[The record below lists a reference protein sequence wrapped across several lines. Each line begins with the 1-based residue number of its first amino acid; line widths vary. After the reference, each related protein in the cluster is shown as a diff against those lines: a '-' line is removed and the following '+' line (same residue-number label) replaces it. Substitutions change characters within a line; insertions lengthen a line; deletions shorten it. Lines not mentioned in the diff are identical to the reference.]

1 MADNTAI
8 RLRHIGSLL
17 FLLTAAFVLAK
28 TGRDALYFQRDGI
41 RDLPLAY
48 GGIALTA
55 LPMAVALLAAVRR
68 FGTSATRAT
77 MLLMMAGALAVVAWA
92 ARPGA
97 GPGMTLFFVLIPVAF
112 GAAFSLAWLLVAETI
127 GRTGPQLAAAYSRA
141 GAASIA
147 GGIGGAA
154 LARVLSASV
163 SPQSLLLLA
172 GLGVLAAVAVIRR
185 TERRF
190 PGPPLPTPTGPV
202 VTGSATR
209 AALSQPYV
217 RLLLGITALA
227 AIGGVLI
234 EFQFYWHVSSLE
246 AGDEGPSARF
256 ANLYL
261 GLNLAA
267 FVLQLTAGA
276 RLQRRIGVAGALA
289 VLPLVITGLL
299 PIVIGLAAGAAF
311 AALRLA
317 EGGLKAS
324 LYRVGWEQV
333 YLLVGDRCRTE
344 ARLVVDGMGIRAAEG
359 GAALLL
365 YAGMQTPDALARW
378 LPWGLLVLALL
389 WVALVARLRPYLA
402 SAAATGDATGAPLTR
417 IPDS

>member
-1 MADNTAI
+1 M
-8 RLRHIGSLL
+8 
-17 FLLTAAFVLAK
+17 LTAAFVLAK

-41 RDLPLAY
+41 RDLPVAY
-48 GGIALTA
+48 GGIALAA
-55 LPMAVALLAAVRR
+55 LPMAIVLLAAVRR
-68 FGTSATRAT
+68 FGTSATRVT
-77 MLLMMAGALAVVAWA
+77 MLLAMAGALALAAWT

-97 GPGMTLFFVLIPVAF
+97 GTGMTLFFVLVPVAF

-127 GRTGPQLAAAYSRA
+127 GRTGPDIAAAYSRA
-141 GAASIA
+141 GASSIA

-154 LARVLSASV
+154 LARLLSASV
-163 SPQSLLLLA
+163 SPHALLMLA
-172 GLGVLAAVAVIRR
+172 GVGVLAAVAAIHL
-185 TERRF
+185 TQQRF
-190 PGPPLPTPTGPV
+190 PSPGLAVPSEPV
-202 VTGSATR
+202 VTGSAAR

-217 RLLLGITALA
+217 RLLLGITSLA
-227 AIGGVLI
+227 AAGGVLI
-234 EFQFYWHVSSLE
+234 EFQFYWHVSRLD
-246 AGDEGPSARF
+246 AGNEGPAARF

-267 FVLQLTAGA
+267 FVLQLVAGA

-299 PIVIGLAAGAAF
+299 PVVIGLAAGAAF

-333 YLLVGDRCRTE
+333 YLLVSDRCRTE

-359 GAALLL
+359 ATALLL
-365 YAGMQTPDALARW
+365 YAGMQDPATLGRW
-378 LPWGLLVLALL
+378 LPWGLLALALL

-402 SAAATGDATGAPLTR
+402 RAAANSGAKGETVIRL
-417 IPDS
+417 PDS